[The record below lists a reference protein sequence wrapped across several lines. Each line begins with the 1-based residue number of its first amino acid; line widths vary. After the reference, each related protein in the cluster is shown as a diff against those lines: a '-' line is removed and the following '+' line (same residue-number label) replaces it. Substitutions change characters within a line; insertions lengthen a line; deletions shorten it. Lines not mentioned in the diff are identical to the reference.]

1 MAKELRTQDTNH
13 TGLALSLDAL
23 RQEGAVEVTR
33 KALFPEDRPQPTYQE
48 LSLFIAMC
56 INRHLDPFAREAYLI
71 KYSERSPASMVVSKD
86 AFMERANRHEAFNGM
101 VAGIIVQRGDKVE
114 YTEGTFHLPSD
125 VLLGG
130 WARVFR
136 KDREH
141 PSFQS
146 PSMAE
151 YNSNQGVWPKIP
163 ATMIRKVAVV
173 QALREAFPEEFG
185 GLYDASEM
193 QQSVRDSSVDL
204 LAETGVTNVIPEK
217 IQVTAPQPVHAA
229 KAKQPV
235 GQAQNED
242 GGGMCP
248 IHNVEFDAEF
258 AWMDNKPT
266 DQIKDYRHA
275 DGKWPSDAKHA
286 GAGKTKYC
294 RQSSKEVQA
303 AYKDIEAYQG
313 APDDTE
319 PEVEII
325 EMNEQEQEPLI

>member
-1 MAKELRTQDTNH
+1 MAKELRAQDNNH

-23 RQEGAVEVTR
+23 RQEGAIDVVR
-33 KALFPEDRPQPTYQE
+33 KALFPEDKPQPTYQE
-48 LSLFIAMC
+48 LSLFVAMC

-71 KYSERSPASMVVSKD
+71 KYSERAPASMVVSKD
-86 AFMERANRHEAFNGM
+86 AFMERANRHEAFDGM

-204 LAETGVTNVIPEK
+204 LEETGVTNIIPEK
-217 IQVTAPQPVHAA
+217 IQVTAPQPVPAA

-235 GQAQNED
+235 RQAQNED
-242 GGGMCP
+242 EPGGGICP
-248 IHNVEFDAEF
+248 IHNVEFEVEF
-258 AWMDNKPT
+258 VYKT

-275 DGKWPSDAKHA
+275 DGKWPSDAGHA

-294 RQSSKEVQA
+294 RQSSKEVQS
-303 AYKDIEAYQG
+303 AYKDIEAYQDD
-313 APDDTE
+313 PDDTE

-325 EMNEQEQEPLI
+325 EMNEQEQEALI